1 MPTSDELKMLQA
13 LPLDLKIRRTQQR
26 IREWVNHWGKD
37 HVYVSFSGGKD
48 STVLLHIVRQMYGDE
63 IPAVFVNT
71 GLEYPEVQH
80 HVRSFP
86 NVVILHPEMNFRDV
100 IVKYGYPVISKE
112 VSKCIET
119 TRAWCSKNL
128 NVERERERE
137 TKTDVPIRVQQ
148 MFGVGKY
155 SGGGYK
161 GRVPDDVMQLLGV
174 GPYHRHT
181 RRSDPVGSENVR
193 SSEGAEEDRGEYP

>member
-13 LPLDLKIRRTQQR
+13 LPLDLKVRRTQQR
-26 IREWVNHWGKD
+26 IREWVDHWGKD

-100 IVKYGYPVISKE
+100 LTKYGYPVISKE
-112 VSKCIET
+112 VSQCIYET
-119 TRAWCSKNL
+119 RRFYN
-128 NVERERERE
+128 NFNDVER
-137 TKTDVPIRVQQ
+137 
-148 MFGVGKY
+148 
-155 SGGGYK
+155 GGGVHEYSK
-161 GRVPDDVMQLLGV
+161 LPRQLRKLLGV
-174 GPYHRHT
+174 GQYAPRERST
-181 RRSDPVGSENVR
+181 R
-193 SSEGAEEDRGEYP
+193 SEGSKKADGGGGFWDSDGGEYP